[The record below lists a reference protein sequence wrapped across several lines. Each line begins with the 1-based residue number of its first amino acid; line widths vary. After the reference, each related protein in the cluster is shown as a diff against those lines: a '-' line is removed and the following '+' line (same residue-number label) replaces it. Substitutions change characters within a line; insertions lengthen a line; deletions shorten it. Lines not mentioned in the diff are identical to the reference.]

1 MAHLR
6 PRTNLIGAVSRVRNA
21 LSYATHTFFQQ
32 RGFLYVNT
40 PIITAS
46 DCEGAGEQFLVTT
59 QIQAD
64 GKLPAGAGASK
75 VDPAV
80 LEGLKHQVAEQA
92 AAVKALKASAE
103 VNKDNVKAAVEVLL
117 ALKAQLVETEAAAS
131 AGGLDFT
138 QDFFEKPAFLTGA
151 PPPHPRSA
159 FTLRARWVTLRACWV
174 TLRARWVTLR
184 ARWVTLRARCVTLR
198 GF

>member
-92 AAVKALKASAE
+92 AAVKALKVRRDE
-103 VNKDNVKAAVEVLL
+103 MRTV
-117 ALKAQLVETEAAAS
+117 
-131 AGGLDFT
+131 
-138 QDFFEKPAFLTGA
+138 EKPRLASRPCLSRRVLTTTV
-151 PPPHPRSA
+151 RK
-159 FTLRARWVTLRACWV
+159 R
-174 TLRARWVTLR
+174 
-184 ARWVTLRARCVTLR
+184 
-198 GF
+198 